1 MDRQIDDD
9 FANRKVFIDDLNH
22 IRLVNPALLE
32 SSSNLA
38 KEGKHFIGQ
47 FDSFIKTVREVRE
60 AMEKI
65 GRIVDGERLRLLTL
79 QNQLD
84 KSGNNSS
91 SEETQQLQ
99 LLLNEKQRELERLYV
114 ELQSLK
120 DVEAKQNE
128 YLMISKKI

>member
-1 MDRQIDDD
+1 MDRQVDDD

-32 SSSNLA
+32 SSSSLV
-38 KEGKHFIGQ
+38 KEGKQFIGQ
-47 FDSFIKTVREVRE
+47 FDNFIKTVRDVRE

-65 GRIVDGERLRLLTL
+65 GRITDGERLRLLTL

-84 KSGNNSS
+84 KSGNSTS

-99 LLLNEKQRELERLYV
+99 LLLNEKQKELERLYV

-120 DVEAKQNE
+120 EVEAKQNE
-128 YLMISKKI
+128 YLMISKKL

>member
-1 MDRQIDDD
+1 MDRQVDDD

-32 SSSNLA
+32 SSSSLV
-38 KEGKHFIGQ
+38 KEGKQFIGQ
-47 FDSFIKTVREVRE
+47 FDNFIKTVRDVRE

-65 GRIVDGERLRLLTL
+65 GRITDGERLRLLTL

-84 KSGNNSS
+84 KSGNSTS

-99 LLLNEKQRELERLYV
+99 VSSWSFPEIQY
-114 ELQSLK
+114 
-120 DVEAKQNE
+120 
-128 YLMISKKI
+128 

>member
-1 MDRQIDDD
+1 MDRQGDDD

-32 SSSNLA
+32 SSSSLV
-38 KEGKHFIGQ
+38 KEGKQFIGQ
-47 FDSFIKTVREVRE
+47 FDNFIKTVRDVRE

-65 GRIVDGERLRLLTL
+65 GRITDGERLRLLTL

-84 KSGNNSS
+84 KSGNSTS

-99 LLLNEKQRELERLYV
+99 LLLNEKQKELERLYV

-120 DVEAKQNE
+120 EVEAKQNE
-128 YLMISKKI
+128 YLMISKKL